1 MPMPHP
7 SETGPAKRWARSA
20 GRFVG
25 VTFFFVLGTGLMV
38 VGVFSGHH
46 TGSHNYVVR
55 AVLFII
61 GFITIVS
68 AWDALEGE

>member
-1 MPMPHP
+1 M
-7 SETGPAKRWARSA
+7 
-20 GRFVG
+20 
-25 VTFFFVLGTGLMV
+25 TFFFVLGTGLMV

-68 AWDALEGE
+68 VWDALEGE

>member
-1 MPMPHP
+1 MPMPQP
-7 SETGPAKRWARSA
+7 SESGPAKRWARSA

-25 VTFFFVLGTGLMV
+25 VTFFFVLGTGLML
-38 VGVFSGHH
+38 VGVFSGAH